1 MTDAPAPR
9 RLAELYRASMAQS
22 PAADAEALLSA
33 LDGRGSREARD
44 EILSHAVQNPAQAAL
59 LRTLAELRGD
69 VDLLQREVAGLRRRR
84 RQRPSARPVWAALAA
99 SCALAAVVAFGLRS
113 PVSLPAAEESMAQQ
127 ALQDSDRIS
136 AVSFE
141 GPAEQ
146 AADEP
151 LLRGSF
157 DS

>member
-44 EILSHAVQNPAQAAL
+44 EVLSQAVQNPAQAAV

-69 VDLLQREVAGLRRRR
+69 VDLLQREVAGLRR

-151 LLRGSF
+151 LFRGSF